1 MLFAHCVATNKINL
15 LTLAQS
21 GLATGLLCLS
31 YALEMMSPA
40 LEMVSPALEMVSP
53 ALEMVSPASV
63 FFVSF
68 CFIYLHVL

>member
-1 MLFAHCVATNKINL
+1 MLFAHRVATNKIDL

-31 YALEMMSPA
+31 YALG
-40 LEMVSPALEMVSP
+40 MVSPAL
-53 ALEMVSPASV
+53 V

-68 CFIYLHVL
+68 CFIYLQVL